1 MPVEPMMGKPS
12 DRGSD
17 RSRRGG
23 RNSQEWGPVIWI
35 AILLASWL
43 LIVQWK
49 TLPELMN
56 ATMGALP

>member
-1 MPVEPMMGKPS
+1 MDQQS
-12 DRGSD
+12 DRSSG

-23 RNSQEWGPVIWI
+23 RNYPELGPVIWI

-43 LIVQWK
+43 LIVEWK

-56 ATMGALP
+56 ATVGLLP